1 MVKHVLK
8 DKFYQLLW
16 RPRPPTL
23 LSKEKLDDI
32 KNNIS
37 RTEKIN
43 KEKDKEKRKQQ
54 MEEFRRKRQLMR
66 KEFEEYLHQK
76 EDEYNREKDLR
87 MKLLN
92 GPEDEDEED
101 VEYREEWIE
110 EIEDLIEIP
119 VENH

>member
-119 VENH
+119 VEDH